1 MSESQTLYRW
11 VADTRLSIRKV
22 AAALEGD
29 APGLNL
35 TCDVEGTMAAHMDH
49 FEDAAISVD

>member
-1 MSESQTLYRW
+1 MGESQTLYRW

>member
-1 MSESQTLYRW
+1 MLVGLDTLFLFYN
-11 VADTRLSIRKV
+11 
-22 AAALEGD
+22 